1 MGLAAMFTEATPAAA
16 AIAAG
21 LAPCAALTSG
31 GGAGVERALWAAA
44 AGGGVAWRG
53 VGWVGVGWGGV
64 GGGCS
69 DGWFYGFYLH
79 CILMCIISA
88 EEARA
93 GRGEERR
100 SGV

>member
-1 MGLAAMFTEATPAAA
+1 MFTEATPAAA

-53 VGWVGVGWGGV
+53 VGWVGVGGGE
-64 GGGCS
+64 CS

-79 CILMCIISA
+79 CILICIISA
-88 EEARA
+88 EEGRA